1 MTNTMTVKD
10 LMAIL
15 AKHDENETVS
25 LSSWVDNW
33 GNNWGAELSFDNAP
47 YDTIMEDE
55 N

>member
-1 MTNTMTVKD
+1 MTNTMTVKE

-25 LSSWVDNW
+25 LSAWSDHW
-33 GNNWGAELSFDNAP
+33 GDYCGAELSFDKP
-47 YDTIMEDE
+47 TYDIIMEYE

>member
-25 LSSWVDNW
+25 LSAWTDNW
-33 GNNWGAELSFDNAP
+33 GTNCGAELSFDEEP
-47 YDTIMEDE
+47 YDTIMEYED
-55 N
+55 